1 MFLRKFSTASN
12 ISSDSSISESATI
25 RVVGDR
31 ASGKTTY
38 MAALAR
44 WPNANS
50 NSPVEAVSSVNDDG
64 QTLISK
70 AQVLLEQGLA
80 LEPTSLSQSATTDL
94 PDYAIRI
101 TLKGSFSWRN
111 PKVQAG
117 SQPVNLNINCKD
129 YSGEFFRDLVS
140 RAGDPQIKDYM
151 EDCVNANG
159 ILLLIDGNAHRRDQ
173 DYSNSIDKFLVAL
186 DHRGGS
192 APVKRRI
199 ALVLTKC
206 EQPELWVN
214 RHKPRE
220 MVQMR
225 FPQIYR
231 RLSAWQGL
239 GAGKVDYFAASA
251 LGMLG
256 TNFPAP
262 NATRLSRD
270 SGGVSA
276 VLKDPKR
283 WRPFGLVA
291 PIYWLCTGE
300 RHKKLEED

>member
-1 MFLRKFSTASN
+1 MFLKKFSAGSN
-12 ISSDSSISESATI
+12 SSPDLSISESATI

-44 WPNANS
+44 WPNAS
-50 NSPVEAVSSVNDDG
+50 PNSPVETVSAVNDDG
-64 QTLISK
+64 ETLIVK
-70 AQVLLEQGLA
+70 AQTLLEQGLP
-80 LEPTSLSQSATTDL
+80 LDPTLLAQSSVATDL

-101 TLKGSFSWRN
+101 TLKGQFSWRN
-111 PKVQAG
+111 PKVQSG
-117 SQPVNLNINCKD
+117 SQLINLNINCKD
-129 YSGEFFRDLVS
+129 YSGEFFKDLVS
-140 RAGDPQIKDYM
+140 RPNDPQIRDYM

-159 ILLLIDGNAHRRDQ
+159 ILLLIDGNAYKRDQ
-173 DYSNSIDKFLVAL
+173 DYANSLDKFLVAL
-186 DHRGGS
+186 DRASLEAG
-192 APVKRRI
+192 KRRI

-214 RHKPRE
+214 RHKPKE

-225 FPQIYR
+225 FPQIHR
-231 RLSAWQGL
+231 RLSAWQGM
-239 GAGKVDYFAASA
+239 GAGQVEYFSASA

-256 TNFPAP
+256 TTYPAP

-270 SGGVSA
+270 SGGVAA
-276 VLKDPKR
+276 VLKEPKR

-300 RHKKLEED
+300 RHKKLEEE